1 MKSLALGRK
10 PTPPESRHPRLSSRV
25 LTFIALALWV
35 ASLTLT
41 GIVLYA
47 KQQRMLGAEILATGW
62 LSPLVG
68 NFAWFANPLFL
79 WSLLRLQN
87 KKPAGGMAML
97 SVLLSLDTFRLSNY
111 LLDEGGGSTQVY
123 GYGWGVVLWFA
134 ALCVLT
140 AAAGTRQIE
149 ARIEADGVEG
159 KDEWLR
165 PIGFALCI
173 SMLAA
178 VAYLATQDRK
188 HANSTEQE
196 RLAGLIFKRD
206 PICSADEPSVTR
218 PLVSGAG
225 PLEVRLSEGAHAGSS
240 YPFNKPTDLLKW
252 GIPVVRVA
260 GRDYSYAA
268 AGDDQILTSVPASV
282 PSAATLV
289 VASSTADGRRQIGAN
304 LVDHATGRVVFEQVW
319 REEAKGARH
328 CPDYST
334 FPKDGEQPRKLM
346 VEALAVQSTGA
357 DIVGHA
363 VRPREAADNRVDA
376 VIVSNIDALGL
387 TEQSN
392 PQPTKSVVAPS
403 NVGGARRPW
412 MGNRNCPNNV
422 GWDGWGSERSPV
434 RMDTGWPFMVG
445 DRAYYPPSRERY
457 NTLCAG
463 DHAYLFFGVARD
475 GKYYL
480 TLEKRMLSDFRQAWS
495 GIVVIHD
502 PYLSTGDDILKV
514 DSVDEDAGGVTVRLV
529 KEQTG
534 RTAVI
539 KAPLRLSR

>member
-1 MKSLALGRK
+1 MKFLASGSKASRLDSR
-10 PTPPESRHPRLSSRV
+10 PPRPSSRA
-25 LTFIALALWV
+25 LSFIALALWV
-35 ASLTLT
+35 ASLALT

-47 KQQRMLGAEILATGW
+47 KQQRMIGAEILAMGW

-79 WSLLRLQN
+79 WSLLRLQA
-87 KKPAGGMAML
+87 KRSAVGLAML
-97 SVLLSLDTFRLSNY
+97 SLLLSLDTFRLSNY

-149 ARIEADGVEG
+149 ARIDANGVEG
-159 KDEWLR
+159 TDEWLR

-173 SMLAA
+173 SMLVA

-188 HANSTEQE
+188 QGNSTEQE
-196 RLAGLIFKRD
+196 RLAGLVFKRG
-206 PICSADEPSVTR
+206 PICHADEPSVIR
-218 PLVSGAG
+218 PLGSDAG
-225 PLEVRLSEGAHAGSS
+225 PLEVKFSDGAYAGSS

-268 AGDDQILTSVPASV
+268 AGDDQILTSIPASL
-282 PSAATLV
+282 PIAATLV
-289 VASSTADGRRQIGAN
+289 VTGSTADGRRQIGAN
-304 LVDHATGRVVFEQVW
+304 LVEHATGRVVFDQVW
-319 REEAKGARH
+319 REEANGVRH

-334 FPKDGEQPRKLM
+334 SPKDGEQPRKLM

-357 DIVGHA
+357 GVIPHA
-363 VRPREAADNRVDA
+363 VRPREPADNRVDA
-376 VIVSNIDALGL
+376 VILSNVDALGT
-387 TEQSN
+387 TEQSSS
-392 PQPTKSVVAPS
+392 QPTRSVVAPS
-403 NVGGARRPW
+403 SGDGARRPW
-412 MGNRNCPNNV
+412 IGNRNCPNNV
-422 GWDGWGSERSPV
+422 GWDGWGSESPV
-434 RMDTGWPFMVG
+434 RLDTGWPFMVG
-445 DRAYYPPSRERY
+445 DRAYYPRSRERY

-463 DHAYLFFGVARD
+463 DHAYLFSGVARD

-495 GIVVIHD
+495 GIVVIRD
-502 PYLSTGDDILKV
+502 QYLSTGDDLLKV
-514 DSVDEDAGGVTVRLV
+514 DAVDEDADGVTVSLL